1 MNTAVMNDR
10 LKKRMIEVNEQ
21 IKTLDFIVSIDK
33 IDYRLYR
40 MKRKTLMYELKL
52 IEDKIEDIIY
62 GLAIDKICDDLN
74 LKIDRA

>member
-1 MNTAVMNDR
+1 MNDQ
-10 LKKRMIEVNEQ
+10 LKKRIIEVNEQ